1 MLFPKV
7 GIDNKADVSEI
18 MKLLVFI
25 NIQALLPFFK
35 EPAENILE
43 SYKRGNSNAW
53 NTNICRVSP
62 KRVANIKCSLKLYNK
77 LVFISFGSTIVY

>member
-18 MKLLVFI
+18 TKLLLFI

-43 SYKRGNSNAW
+43 SY
-53 NTNICRVSP
+53 
-62 KRVANIKCSLKLYNK
+62 
-77 LVFISFGSTIVY
+77 

>member
-43 SYKRGNSNAW
+43 SY
-53 NTNICRVSP
+53 
-62 KRVANIKCSLKLYNK
+62 
-77 LVFISFGSTIVY
+77 

>member
-1 MLFPKV
+1 MLFSKV

-43 SYKRGNSNAW
+43 SY
-53 NTNICRVSP
+53 
-62 KRVANIKCSLKLYNK
+62 
-77 LVFISFGSTIVY
+77 

>member
-1 MLFPKV
+1 MGMSQMCAGADHYFRSSKPHSRKLW
-7 GIDNKADVSEI
+7 DVSEI

-43 SYKRGNSNAW
+43 SY
-53 NTNICRVSP
+53 
-62 KRVANIKCSLKLYNK
+62 
-77 LVFISFGSTIVY
+77 